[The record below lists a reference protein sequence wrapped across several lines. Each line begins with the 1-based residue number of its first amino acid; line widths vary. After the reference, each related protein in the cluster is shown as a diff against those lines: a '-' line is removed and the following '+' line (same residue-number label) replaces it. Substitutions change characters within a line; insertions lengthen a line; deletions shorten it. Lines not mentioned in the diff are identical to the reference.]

1 MVEKVSLNIEIGNK
15 SDLELILGSSDLVQK
30 NELHVQRGKE
40 YSKEIASAD
49 SNFSIALVA
58 MADGET
64 PNYTIGYI
72 NNVKV
77 ILNNVQASPLIINN
91 GMVQRALEEF
101 TENSIYP
108 TYKLMLVSPRTDWS
122 ELLGNKGTLAPYATP
137 DRAYQ
142 K

>member
-58 MADGET
+58 MADEGT

-77 ILNNVQASPLIINN
+77 IFNNVQASPLIINN

-101 TENSIYP
+101 TENIIYP